1 MTWCL
6 LIVIIMTP
14 IAIKG
19 GMVKL
24 LYTSFH
30 LKLRLTLIILSF
42 WYSVPMLSTIL
53 TELDASIPVLNA
65 VFRLIVILASVYLMS
80 FYIVRHEV
88 KSKEYLVSTLF
99 SFGYLVY
106 TIIMLYTNI
115 GTSLYNEG
123 CREAWEAYLSWEYTL
138 FVLVFLEYIIATSYL
153 RRNDDDN
160 VG

>member
-14 IAIKG
+14 IVIKG

-30 LKLRLTLIILSF
+30 LKLRLAFMLLSF
-42 WYSVPMLSTIL
+42 WSSIPMLSTIL

-65 VFRLIVILASVYLMS
+65 VFRLIVILTSVYLMS
-80 FYIVRHEV
+80 FYIVRYEV
-88 KSKEYLVSTLF
+88 KSEKYLISILF
-99 SFGYLVY
+99 SFGYWVY
-106 TIIMLYTNI
+106 TIIMLYANI

-123 CREAWEAYLSWEYTL
+123 CWEAWEVYLNWEYTL

-153 RRNDDDN
+153 RRNDSN
-160 VG
+160 VR